1 MLKRRDWNG
10 LDWTCRKN
18 GSGKVSDSK
27 TEGCISRGRPK
38 LRQLEDVEKDLREMK
53 VRRWRQKGDDR
64 EEWESVS
71 KEAKALRGSKSK

>member
-1 MLKRRDWNG
+1 
-10 LDWTCRKN
+10 
-18 GSGKVSDSK
+18 
-27 TEGCISRGRPK
+27 
-38 LRQLEDVEKDLREMK
+38 MK